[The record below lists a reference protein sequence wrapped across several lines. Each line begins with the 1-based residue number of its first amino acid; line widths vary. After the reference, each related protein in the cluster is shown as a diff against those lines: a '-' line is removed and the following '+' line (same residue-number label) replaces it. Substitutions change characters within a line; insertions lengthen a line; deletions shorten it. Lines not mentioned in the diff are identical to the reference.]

1 MGGSDRQEA
10 AVGAPPVRVPSCSP
24 PACGALRSG
33 HGEGVVQLRVGAEG
47 GGEEGGGE
55 QPGAD
60 RAAGRQGERRGVN
73 RWGQLGRAA
82 AAALLRSAPLGGKG
96 NALATVL
103 LLMCSSPPP
112 WRQTAGGPA
121 AKAAP
126 AVCPAPRSAHASKMA
141 DRTRFKAPLL
151 PTLGIFVMVGWVFAF
166 SYFLS
171 PAALWTASS
180 SAFKALS
187 SPLRRPVR
195 THGPVSSSAAAR
207 PLRQP
212 VPSLCLR
219 RGGRSGRPFGAFGSV
234 AVVSR
239 GEGFLASGS
248 SHPV

>member
-1 MGGSDRQEA
+1 
-10 AVGAPPVRVPSCSP
+10 
-24 PACGALRSG
+24 
-33 HGEGVVQLRVGAEG
+33 
-47 GGEEGGGE
+47 
-55 QPGAD
+55 
-60 RAAGRQGERRGVN
+60 
-73 RWGQLGRAA
+73 
-82 AAALLRSAPLGGKG
+82 
-96 NALATVL
+96 
-103 LLMCSSPPP
+103 MCSSPPP

-121 AKAAP
+121 EKAAP
-126 AVCPAPRSAHASKMA
+126 AVCPPPLSAHASKMA

-151 PTLGIFVMVGWVFAF
+151 PTSGIFVMVGLVFVF

-195 THGPVSSSAAAR
+195 TRGPVSSSPAAR
-207 PLRQP
+207 PVRQP

-219 RGGRSGRPFGAFGSV
+219 WGRRSGCLFGVFGSV
-234 AVVSR
+234 AEVILR